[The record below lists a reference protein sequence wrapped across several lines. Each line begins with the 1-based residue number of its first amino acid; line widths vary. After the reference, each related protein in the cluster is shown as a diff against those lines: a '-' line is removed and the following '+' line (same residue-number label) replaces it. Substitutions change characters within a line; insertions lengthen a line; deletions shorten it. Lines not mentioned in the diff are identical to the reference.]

1 MKIQLINSSKLKI
14 IFNKIDLD
22 ENNISLH
29 NFLSMSQTSQNFI
42 DAILEIAYEDLGFEI
57 ENDDFTYE
65 IFCFDFSEFIIIITK
80 NSDIKKTSYSPQNKV
95 YFKKYTS
102 FRDNT
107 TSKQP
112 SFKFSHN
119 KLSKNKNL
127 FFFFNNFEDFLTF
140 SEFFKNSINFK
151 NVDSILYKYNDIFLL
166 EIITSDLLENEAN
179 FILSN
184 ALEASSN
191 SIVSGLTLTKFKE
204 FAEVLYPQNALN
216 L

>member
-29 NFLSMSQTSQNFI
+29 NFLSMSQISQNFI

-80 NSDIKKTSYSPQNKV
+80 NSDIKKDSYAPQNKV
-95 YFKKYTS
+95 YFKNHTS

-107 TSKQP
+107 TSKQS

-127 FFFFNNFEDFLTF
+127 VFFFKNFEEFLTF
-140 SEFFKNSINFK
+140 SEYLKNSINFK

-179 FILSN
+179 FILAN
-184 ALEASSN
+184 ALEANSN
-191 SIVSGLTLTKFKE
+191 SIISSLSLTKFKE